1 MNTSP
6 LKKFLLPSVLMFM
19 VVFSALNLS
28 FPAQKDNLL
37 LAKVLFMGNRELK
50 PTSLGVRGNLMIRY
64 VGFTVIVSV
73 GASIATVEAIRRLQ
87 KWNEAKQAKKMQAL
101 QMQAAALNL
110 AESLQA
116 DQETDFQHS
125 QFDLVGNLEPGC
137 ETNEFSSAEN
147 FSATYPEWNH
157 HDLPCSTQTQ
167 PMEVYSHYQICQIRV
182 PYLEQSLSAIF
193 ADGFYYRFVKAE
205 KTKDKAFNFVAN
217 LAQRGEH
224 AVITCIK
231 NGYAIWVWEPNA
243 SPDLVA

>member
-1 MNTSP
+1 M
-6 LKKFLLPSVLMFM
+6 
-19 VVFSALNLS
+19 
-28 FPAQKDNLL
+28 
-37 LAKVLFMGNRELK
+37 LARVLFLGSREFK
-50 PTSLGVRGNLMIRY
+50 PSASGAHGNLMIRY
-64 VGFTVIVSV
+64 VGFTVIASV
-73 GASIATVEAIRRLQ
+73 GASITTVEVIRRLQ

-101 QMQAAALNL
+101 QMQMASLNL

-116 DQETDFQHS
+116 DQETDFQ
-125 QFDLVGNLEPGC
+125 QTPFDLVGKLELGC
-137 ETNEFSSAEN
+137 ETSEFSLAEN
-147 FSATYPEWNH
+147 FYAAPSEWNH
-157 HDLPCSTQTQ
+157 HDLQDSTQTQ
-167 PMEVYSHYQICQIRV
+167 PLEVYPQYQICQIRV

-243 SPDLVA
+243 SPDLAA